1 MTRLQVIARAAAAPL
16 GAMLAIGVVA
26 CGSGA
31 TARAPSDPAGLPAD
45 AVARVGA
52 VTITRATLAHEMAT
66 IFGGDYFEITQRV
79 EPGGLVAEPANPR
92 ACSAELRRLV
102 VARIA
107 PGGSLAISQRARL
120 CAQLHEA
127 IKRQALEALLAD
139 QWSIGVDGEQGVH
152 VDDAQV
158 KRALERIVARE
169 FRTQAAFRAYLTE
182 HRWSI
187 VDEQLLVRM
196 DLLAAAVGRRIAAP
210 GGGRVQAAL
219 VRAAASWTAR
229 TSCAPGY
236 VVARCRQ
243 FRAGAQGSAP
253 PPAAL
258 IERIA
263 SPPRAAE
270 DPGDS

>member
-1 MTRLQVIARAAAAPL
+1 MTRLQAIARAAAVAL
-16 GAMLAIGVVA
+16 GALLALGVVA
-26 CGSGA
+26 CGNG
-31 TARAPSDPAGLPAD
+31 ARAPGDPAAGLPAG

-52 VTITRATLAHEMAT
+52 VSITRATLAHEMAT

-92 ACSAELRRLV
+92 ACIGELGRL
-102 VARIA
+102 AAAGIA
-107 PGGSLAISQRARL
+107 PGGPLSTSQRTRL

-139 QWSIGVDGEQGVH
+139 QWSIGVDGEQGVR
-152 VDDAQV
+152 VDHAQV
-158 KRALERIVARE
+158 ERALGRIVARE
-169 FRTQAAFRAYLTE
+169 FRTPAAFRAYLTE
-182 HRWSI
+182 HRWSV
-187 VDEQLLVRM
+187 VDEQLLVHM

-219 VRAAASWTAR
+219 VRAAAAWTAR

-243 FRAGAQGSAP
+243 FRAGAQGSTP

-263 SPPRAAE
+263 SPPRAVE